1 MLLRLTLN
9 RQKCS
14 IWLEVMSVN
23 LLAILETPCDFFF
36 LGRGGIEI
44 LIYKSLTSLIW
55 KGFMTYYL
63 EYMLLVRKLQ
73 NQQEKYRIPCSTQ
86 KRKIN

>member
-73 NQQEKYRIPCSTQ
+73 NQQEKYRIPCSMQ